1 MKTTIL
7 SHGRILGLLAV
18 ILVFAVSCEDTF
30 VRDTNQIPAIKTKT
44 SVAYVAPDYCGEP
57 HVSTLF
63 AGQHMDAG
71 TLTVGNDSEFVYVTY
86 TTSGDWMLQEVHLYV
101 GSLGEMPLN
110 KSGNPQI
117 GRFPIKETFSE
128 LTTSFSAT
136 LPIAMLDDC
145 FAVAAHA
152 VVVKVVGGEVVAEET
167 AWADGDRISGGS
179 WAMYFNY
186 CVAECEVVDTDCTSE
201 TAWAVGLRYVQ
212 PGNWATYTP
221 YEGYFK
227 QVTLFAGQ
235 NINIG
240 WVTFSAPVNGMV
252 TISIDLVANAGFQNV
267 AENVKIQDY
276 EFAPMGNP
284 SIGLFE
290 YKGTASGQSF
300 SIEVPFNNFYG
311 VHVDALVCPVL
322 ESPVIVMPPVGEQ
335 LIIFE
340 RERF

>member
-1 MKTTIL
+1 MKTLLL

-18 ILVFAVSCEDTF
+18 ILVLAVSCEDTF
-30 VRDTNQIPAIKTKT
+30 VRDTNQVPALKTKT

-86 TTSGDWMLQEVHLYV
+86 TTSGEWLLQEVHLYV
-101 GSLGEMPLN
+101 GSLGDMPLN

-117 GRFPIKETFSE
+117 GRFPVKETFSS
-128 LTTSFSAT
+128 LSSSFSAT
-136 LPIAMLDDC
+136 FPIAMLDEC
-145 FAVAAHA
+145 FSVAAHA
-152 VVVKVVGGEVVAEET
+152 VVVKLVDGEVVANET

-186 CVAECEVVDTDCTSE
+186 CVAECLVEDLTCTSE
-201 TAWAVGLRYVQ
+201 TAWADGLRYVQ
-212 PGNWATYTP
+212 QGNWATYTP
-221 YEGYFK
+221 YEGSFK
-227 QVTLFAGQ
+227 QVALFAGQ
-235 NINIG
+235 DINIG
-240 WVTFSAPVNGMV
+240 LVTFSAPVNGMV
-252 TISIDLVANAGFQNV
+252 TISIDLNSNGGFQNV

-276 EFAPMGNP
+276 EYAPMGNP
-284 SIGLFE
+284 SIGLFD
-290 YKGTASGQSF
+290 YKGTATGYSF

-311 VHVDALVCPVL
+311 VHVDALSCPKI
-322 ESPVIVMPPVGEQ
+322 EAPVVVRPPVGEK

-340 RERF
+340 GVRL